1 MPTASAGPPP
11 DAARSQLR
19 TLLAP
24 VVGTAGYDLED
35 IVVSPAGRRTLVR
48 VIVDA
53 DGGVDLDG
61 IASVSRAVAEALDAA
76 APDGAEFAGPYVLE
90 VTSPGVD
97 RPLTEP
103 RHWRRARGR
112 LVTVRVDGAAV
123 TGRVLGTDDGGV
135 SLEIGDS
142 AQRVPW
148 EKLGRAKVQVE
159 FNRPSAEGVREGRG

>member
-61 IASVSRAVAEALDAA
+61 IASVSRAVALESAIGAYPAYPTTAAASSGPSGTVAAQSATELRSAEQSAATLAAAESAALRGADAA
-76 APDGAEFAGPYVLE
+76 LLASISAAESTHAAL
-90 VTSPGVD
+90 
-97 RPLTEP
+97 LT
-103 RHWRRARGR
+103 
-112 LVTVRVDGAAV
+112 
-123 TGRVLGTDDGGV
+123 
-135 SLEIGDS
+135 
-142 AQRVPW
+142 
-148 EKLGRAKVQVE
+148 
-159 FNRPSAEGVREGRG
+159 

>member
-1 MPTASAGPPP
+1 
-11 DAARSQLR
+11 
-19 TLLAP
+19 
-24 VVGTAGYDLED
+24 
-35 IVVSPAGRRTLVR
+35 
-48 VIVDA
+48 
-53 DGGVDLDG
+53 
-61 IASVSRAVAEALDAA
+61 
-76 APDGAEFAGPYVLE
+76 E